1 MTQALAVA
9 RYTLLE
15 LSRRRLLVM
24 IVAFGVLLMGGIA
37 IAPHVLPG
45 MKSDQDRVI
54 VMLIALAGVVPNA
67 VTLCAFAVG
76 MTVINHDLDTG
87 VVISI
92 FSKPVNRSSYTAG
105 KLLAAISLLLM
116 IAAIFAVGSLL
127 VVAANGGGVY
137 EVVFWTCAALAANI
151 VLLMLLVMVLTV
163 YLNNIVA
170 AAIVFAFNYLA
181 GNVLILHAMVQ
192 HNVITDAIAKTLVNI
207 AYWIVPHELT
217 SNLQRQILQMQLN
230 VGNLRFGPNDNPLDR
245 VPGASEMVDIWFW
258 FAYVVAICAVLFWS
272 VRRKQV

>member
-1 MTQALAVA
+1 MTKALAVA

-15 LSRRRLLVM
+15 LTRRRLLVV
-24 IVAFGVLLMGGIA
+24 ILGFGVLLMGAIA
-37 IAPHVLPG
+37 IAPHALPG

-54 VMLIALAGVVPNA
+54 VMLTALAGVVPNA
-67 VTLCAFAVG
+67 MTLCAFAIG
-76 MTVINHDLDTG
+76 MTVINHDLDSG
-87 VVISI
+87 VVVSI
-92 FSKPVNRSSYTAG
+92 FAKPVNRASYTAG
-105 KLLAAISLLLM
+105 KLLAAISLLLT

-192 HNVITDAIAKTLVNI
+192 HNVITDAIAKVLVNV
-207 AYWIVPHELT
+207 AYWSVPHELT
-217 SNLQRQILQMQLN
+217 SNLQRQILEMQLSAGN
-230 VGNLRFGPNDNPLDR
+230 VRFGAGDSPLDR
-245 VPGASEMVDIWFW
+245 LPGASEVVDIWFW
-258 FAYVVAICAVLFWS
+258 FAYVVAISAVLFWS